1 MCGLQHKVTIEI
13 ATSAVFVVNALR
25 AMWGQF
31 QKLKPPSEQE
41 ERTHDLQTQ
50 LAFTEL
56 EQQQPKPLPLPM
68 HPMRQHHQHITE
80 GGRMNII
87 NTVKTLY
94 APPSPETLALRELEE
109 SRRELLAAHTQQEYA
124 AKMVEFH
131 KNKIKRLT
139 AFLKQTMED
148 EQS

>member
-1 MCGLQHKVTIEI
+1 MK
-13 ATSAVFVVNALR
+13 F
-25 AMWGQF
+25 
-31 QKLKPPSEQE
+31 
-41 ERTHDLQTQ
+41 
-50 LAFTEL
+50 
-56 EQQQPKPLPLPM
+56 
-68 HPMRQHHQHITE
+68 
-80 GGRMNII
+80 II
-87 NTVKTLY
+87 DKIKAAY